1 MHLVRWILGGAILL
15 SMLATGGDAAA
26 DETPTPEPRIVGG
39 VEAAPGEIPW
49 QVLVRPAG
57 YLCGGSLV
65 DASYVITAAH
75 CVVNDAGA
83 PISPSQITIVAG
95 EYTRGASEGDEQT
108 RSVSALYVHPSY
120 DADTFDN
127 DIALLRLASP
137 VTLNARV
144 ATIALA
150 RDAALGDAGMTAL
163 VSGWGTTSSGGSTAS
178 TLRKVTMP
186 IVSNATCAGSYGS
199 SITANMLCAG
209 LAAGGVDSC
218 QGDSGGPL
226 AVQRNGS
233 WYLAGV
239 VSWGNECAAPAY
251 YGVYT
256 RVSRFISWLDGYLP
270 STTTPA
276 LTVNYAAGAPCSSFL
291 IEGSD
296 YGADATVQISING
309 VALGEVVAAGDGTL
323 QLLLESDCAADAGG
337 YRVIARDVGASG
349 IAGRAASAA
358 QVAYQLVT
366 SGPNAVVRAAPSGAP
381 APVPVPASVTPL
393 RVLFLPLVRR

>member
-1 MHLVRWILGGAILL
+1 MHHIRSTASVGILL
-15 SMLATGGDAAA
+15 VMLVSAAHVAA
-26 DETPTPEPRIVGG
+26 DELPTPEPRIVGG

-49 QVLVRPAG
+49 QVAVYPAG

-65 DASYVITAAH
+65 DAGYVITAAH

-120 DADTFDN
+120 EPDTYNN

-144 ATIALA
+144 ATIAPA
-150 RDAALGDAGMTAL
+150 RDASLGDAGATAL
-163 VSGWGTTSSGGSTAS
+163 VSGWGTTSSGGDTAE

-199 SITANMLCAG
+199 GSITANMLCAG

-226 AVQRNGS
+226 AVQRSGS
-233 WYLAGV
+233 WYLTGV
-239 VSWGNECAAPAY
+239 VSWGTGCADPNY

-270 STTTPA
+270 DATTPG

-291 IEGSD
+291 VEGSG
-296 YGADATVQISING
+296 YTAGATVQASING
-309 VALGEVVAAGDGTL
+309 MALGSAVVEGDGTL

-337 YRVIARDVGASG
+337 YRVSISDADSSAT
-349 IAGRAASAA
+349 GRAATAA
-358 QVAYQLVT
+358 HAAYQLVT
-366 SGPNAVVRAAPSGAP
+366 SGPNAVVRAAPAGAP
-381 APVPVPASVTPL
+381 APVPVPASVVPL
-393 RVLFLPLVRR
+393 RVLYLPVVRR